1 MFKLI
6 CINKYSKSRKL
17 DKNLVKETGIEF
29 HLSLLS
35 VIWMNIIY
43 NIWKYQ
49 YWCTLKNH
57 LYQSLAYKSHKIS
70 SLNIDSSHI
79 QQTIQHYDRVLKAID
94 ILRSIPSITVYQV
107 SLFKSDFQKYF
118 LVKSKNQNQN
128 IYWLDRI
135 KH

>member
-17 DKNLVKETGIEF
+17 DKNSVKETRIEF
-29 HLSLLS
+29 HLSRLS
-35 VIWMNIIY
+35 VIWINIIH

-57 LYQSLAYKSHKIS
+57 LYRSLAYKIHKIS
-70 SLNIDSSHI
+70 FLNIDSLHI
-79 QQTIQHYDRVLKAID
+79 QQTIQHYSWVLKAID

-107 SLFKSDFQKYF
+107 SLFKLDFQKYF
-118 LVKSKNQNQN
+118 LVRSKNQNQN
-128 IYWLDRI
+128 IYWSDRS